1 MVKSSIGVSAP
12 LLIGEE
18 SILDPVV
25 GIITGIGY
33 AGTKIFNKIRHKSKD
48 DYSIDVLVN
57 EEEKEPIDTSM

>member
-1 MVKSSIGVSAP
+1 MVESSVGISGP

-25 GIITGIGY
+25 GIVTGIAYG
-33 AGTKIFNKIRHKSKD
+33 GIKIYDKIRNKNKE

-57 EEEKEPIDTSM
+57 EE